1 MIGLKEKFQSLVQK
15 DLEEIERELENNLN
29 PYLDLVRETAS
40 HLLFSGGKRF
50 RPLLMVLC
58 ARLCGYSGNNDK
70 LFSTAFEYLHAATLL
85 HDDLVDGADLRRGKP
100 VAHSIWGAPTTVLV
114 GDFLL
119 ARALSVGAKTG
130 RMQVIEALS
139 EVTEQM
145 SQGEIL
151 QLLRKGRLE
160 LTEEEYLDVIFRK
173 TAVLIQAACRV
184 GAIIAD
190 GKKAEESA
198 LSAYGL
204 NIGFAFQ
211 MADDLLDYTSETEVL
226 GKATGA
232 DLREGK
238 LTLPLIYALKAADG
252 QDRKEMQK
260 IVQNRNFSQAEF
272 QILVELMNAYGG
284 LAYTREKA
292 AAYIDTAKSALDR
305 FEPSE
310 TKDIL
315 LFVADYAL
323 ARKT

>member
-1 MIGLKEKFQSLVQK
+1 MIGLKEKYLAMVQE
-15 DLEEIERELENNLN
+15 DLDGIEQELESNLN

-58 ARLCGYSGNNDK
+58 ARLCGYQGNRDW
-70 LFSTAFEYLHAATLL
+70 LFSTAFEYIHAATLL

-100 VAHSIWGAPTTVLV
+100 VAHSIFGAPTTVLV

-119 ARALSVGAKTG
+119 ARALSIGAKTG

-160 LTEEEYLDVIFRK
+160 MTEEEYLDVILRK

-190 GKKAEESA
+190 GKAAEESA
-198 LSAYGL
+198 LSSYGL

-211 MADDLLDYTSETEVL
+211 MADDLLDYTSDTQIL
-226 GKATGA
+226 GKGIGA
-232 DLREGK
+232 DLKEGK
-238 LTLPLIYALKAADG
+238 LTLPLIHALKMADG
-252 QDRKEMQK
+252 KDRRDMKR
-260 IVQNRNFSQAEF
+260 IVQNRNFSEAEF
-272 QILVELMNAYGG
+272 RKLVELMNRYGG

-292 AAYIDTAKSALDR
+292 ASHIETAKNALDR
-305 FEPSE
+305 FAPSDA
-310 TKDIL
+310 KDIL
-315 LFVADYAL
+315 RFVADYAM
-323 ARKT
+323 ARKM